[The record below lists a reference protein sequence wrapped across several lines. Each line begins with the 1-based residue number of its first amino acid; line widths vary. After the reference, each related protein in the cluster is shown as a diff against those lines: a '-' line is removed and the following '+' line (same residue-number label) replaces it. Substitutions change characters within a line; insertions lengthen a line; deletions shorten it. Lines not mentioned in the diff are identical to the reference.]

1 MSNPYSLP
9 IDLHFTSGCSFGF
22 LLALLITHPT
32 EAITIMRS
40 SFRYAW
46 TLASASILAFPVVQ
60 AAEEAYGHTHGE
72 DAHMHAPATDERQS
86 NDRAIEIVA
95 AGANTWELKTKSR
108 LVQMR
113 LFERDGKTFAEFI
126 PKTYEGASS
135 PFAADNT
142 VSLELHPGTD
152 RARRI
157 PLRKEDQGTRLV
169 TTDPLPSNGA
179 FDAAL
184 YMDEKDH
191 IHRLRFRFPGAK

>member
-1 MSNPYSLP
+1 
-9 IDLHFTSGCSFGF
+9 
-22 LLALLITHPT
+22 
-32 EAITIMRS
+32 MRS
-40 SFRYAW
+40 SFRYKW
-46 TLASASILAFPVVQ
+46 ILASMALLAGPVVQ
-60 AAEEAYGHTHGE
+60 AAEEAHGHTHGE
-72 DAHMHAPATDERQS
+72 DGHTNAPATDDRQS

-95 AGANTWELKTKSR
+95 AGANAWELKTKSR

-113 LFERDGKTFAEFI
+113 LFEHDGKPFAEFI
-126 PKTYEGASS
+126 PKTYEGAPS

-142 VSLELHPGTD
+142 LSLELHPGTD

-169 TTDPLPSNGA
+169 TTDPLPSTGA

-191 IHRLRFRFPGAK
+191 IHRLRFRFPGTK